1 MSLMDD
7 ILQLKTIKDNLA
19 SLKLNEINESDALT
33 GLKVLGFEGAGQVS
47 AFLDAAR
54 KVASDPSETVMQF
67 LTNGDLAK
75 LFNKS
80 PSAKS
85 GSVVVQ
91 CTHCGELNFIS

>member
-1 MSLMDD
+1 MSLVDD
-7 ILQLKTIKDNLA
+7 ILQLKNIKENLS
-19 SLKLNEINESDALT
+19 SLRLNEISNDDALT

-54 KVASDPSETVMQF
+54 MVASDPAETVMQF

-80 PSAKS
+80 PSATS
-85 GSVVVQ
+85 GSTIVQ